1 MHKTL
6 ATKISIFL
14 ISILSCL
21 FLFSCADPNNNG
33 SSSSIENENKTN
45 DVETP
50 SYYAMIGTWINPD
63 DNSDTITI
71 SEDTVTL
78 SGSLAKK
85 YFHQLEE
92 NPSDIKI
99 TEAKTVNNEYI
110 QKMKDDIIQTEIEWN
125 EPVITNIKKN
135 ETETYTWLEKIDI
148 EYTNRLDYFQKEPSL
163 FFGFFQYIYLWLDN
177 EVLNVSYIS
186 DFNEELYPREFKYI
200 KQGSGSQTNP
210 SDNIDIIGSY
220 TINEA
225 NGSTFTFAQNSTWTY
240 QYNSRTSDGSWTFAD
255 GELTITYS
263 FGGYSN
269 TAVFTVSV
277 SDDTYTLTGKSGD
290 ITTII
295 ASAFKI
301 TDQNKLR
308 YLVNT
313 KFLQV

>member
-21 FLFSCADPNNNG
+21 FLFSCADPNNVNT
-33 SSSSIENENKTN
+33 NESEDKNKVN
-45 DVETP
+45 EETP

-63 DNSDTITI
+63 DNSDAITI

-110 QKMKDDIIQTEIEWN
+110 QKMKDDIIQTENEWN

-186 DFNEELYPREFKYI
+186 DFNEELYPQEFQYI

-210 SDNIDIIGSY
+210 SDNIDLIGSY

-225 NGSTFTFAQNSTWTY
+225 NGSTFTFAQDGTWTY

-263 FGGYSN
+263 LGGYSS

-301 TDQNKLR
+301 TDQNAVQNGVVT
-308 YLVNT
+308 LV
-313 KFLQV
+313 KQ